1 MVNFN
6 IYSQYR
12 CPSGTDGKQ
21 CETAPERCIG
31 NPCMHNGR
39 CQDFGSGLN
48 CTCPDDYNGI
58 GCQYEY
64 DACQAGACKNGASCI
79 DNGVGFSCICP
90 PGYTGKTCEE
100 DIIDCKENSCPP
112 SATCIDLTGKFFCQ
126 CPFNLTGDDCRKCK
140 LLSSLFDFWFVTSGT
155 SLIIFSYI
163 CTAIQV
169 DYDLYFSDPTRSSA
183 AQVIPFFTGSKK
195 SLTVAMW
202 VQFTQKDEAG
212 IFLTIYGVR
221 LVEIT

>member
-1 MVNFN
+1 MFETRTRDA
-6 IYSQYR
+6 IGRYHYIISLDR

-48 CTCPDDYNGI
+48 CTCPDDYTGI

-64 DACQAGACKNGASCI
+64 DACQAGACKNGATCV
-79 DNGVGFSCICP
+79 DEGPGFTCICP
-90 PGYTGKTCEE
+90 SGYTGRIVCWRKNCKSSSACNRCCKCRVGKTCED

-126 CPFNLTGDDCRKCK
+126 CPFNLTGDDCRKC
-140 LLSSLFDFWFVTSGT
+140 TY
-155 SLIIFSYI
+155 IYIFQWKRKKEISN
-163 CTAIQV
+163 C
-169 DYDLYFSDPTRSSA
+169 
-183 AQVIPFFTGSKK
+183 AQ
-195 SLTVAMW
+195 LW
-202 VQFTQKDEAG
+202 
-212 IFLTIYGVR
+212 
-221 LVEIT
+221 